1 MSTKNVNEHKTNHKA
16 IHSQTQD
23 NAKKLV
29 YRAISTWVQKSA
41 RILFSTDPSV
51 RYVTCG

>member
-1 MSTKNVNEHKTNHKA
+1 MSKKNVIENETELKA